1 MLEGPDAL
9 FFFIE
14 EIILEISKDVAGV
27 RKKDSGIGFFN
38 HFEKLWRMGET
49 LDLILSA
56 TEEKKSLKVWATV
69 KGSEEIF
76 SPIFSVIS
84 GSAFDV
90 FDVIISLTPFQIF
103 WTFLEFSW
111 KNLV

>member
-1 MLEGPDAL
+1 MPEGPV
-9 FFFIE
+9 
-14 EIILEISKDVAGV
+14 SKDVAGV
-27 RKKDSGIGFFN
+27 RKKDLGIGFFN
-38 HFEKLWRMGET
+38 QFEKLWRMGET

-90 FDVIISLTPFQIF
+90 FDVKISLTPFQIF

-111 KNLV
+111 KNLM